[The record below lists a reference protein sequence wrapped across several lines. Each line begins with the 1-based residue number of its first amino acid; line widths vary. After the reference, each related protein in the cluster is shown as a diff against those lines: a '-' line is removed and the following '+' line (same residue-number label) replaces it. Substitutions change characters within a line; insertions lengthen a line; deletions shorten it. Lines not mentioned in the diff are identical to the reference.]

1 MAEKIQ
7 KRKTMTPRALTANR
21 ANGTK
26 GGRPSGRE
34 KIELRD
40 RIRARETDIVE
51 HLFHL
56 AFHAQSETAQVGS
69 LRELL
74 DRGWGRPFQP
84 VTGADGLG
92 PVVLQVCTGVA
103 TPEQWG
109 NWDEPLALAGPD
121 SEAKSDGEDGDK

>member
-7 KRKTMTPRALTANR
+7 KRKPMTPGALTANR

-40 RIRARETDIVE
+40 RIRA
-51 HLFHL
+51 
-56 AFHAQSETAQVGS
+56 
-69 LRELL
+69 
-74 DRGWGRPFQP
+74 
-84 VTGADGLG
+84 
-92 PVVLQVCTGVA
+92 

-109 NWDEPLALAGPD
+109 NWDEPLALAGPG

>member
-7 KRKTMTPRALTANR
+7 KRKTMTPGALTANR

-56 AFHAQSETAQVGS
+56 AFHAQSGNSAGWEPASFWIVAGVVRSS
-69 LRELL
+69 L
-74 DRGWGRPFQP
+74 
-84 VTGADGLG
+84 
-92 PVVLQVCTGVA
+92 
-103 TPEQWG
+103 
-109 NWDEPLALAGPD
+109 
-121 SEAKSDGEDGDK
+121 